1 MSDKESD
8 PKNQEATDKANT
20 VHKFKE
26 AFNAAVFGPNS
37 PEGQNVPQP
46 FTSLK
51 YLRRNST
58 WRFQTLLDATGS
70 MLALPDSR

>member
-26 AFNAAVFGPNS
+26 AFNAAVFGPDRKPRFFGKPKMFILS
-37 PEGQNVPQP
+37 VP
-46 FTSLK
+46 LL
-51 YLRRNST
+51 LRRS
-58 WRFQTLLDATGS
+58 S
-70 MLALPDSR
+70 LP